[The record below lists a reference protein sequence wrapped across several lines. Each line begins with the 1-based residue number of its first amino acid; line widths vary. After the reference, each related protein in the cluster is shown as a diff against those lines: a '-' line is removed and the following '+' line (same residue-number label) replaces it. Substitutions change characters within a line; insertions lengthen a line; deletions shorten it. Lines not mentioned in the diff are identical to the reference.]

1 MFEELFE
8 IIRYF
13 ARKIFTSRL
22 FVLAIVFTAMTAAL
36 LSKMYD
42 LQINKSAYYQ
52 ENYTQLTQKTIS
64 IPATRGKIY
73 DRNGTLLA
81 YNEISYTAT
90 FTDTG
95 KLSNGFEKN
104 DMLIPLLRLLK
115 QHGEKVV
122 NSFAMARDNE
132 GKLVFTNTT
141 ESEKITMLINVY
153 GITRDK
159 LDVPNAKGEIP
170 YPSDDPD
177 YFYQAA
183 LYKFGIT
190 YVNDR
195 TFSTDHPNRYELEE
209 DIAMDLLQVR
219 YAMFL
224 YSYMRYESISIA
236 RNLKLETVTEIL
248 ERKSEFPD
256 INIGEETIRHYNYP
270 IYFAHMIGYTGVG
283 SSEIMKELKEQDP
296 SYEDG
301 DVVGRSGLESVME
314 LSLSGKKGS
323 RTMMLDSEGRIR
335 YVLEETEP
343 TAGDDIYLSVD
354 AELTQ
359 AVYHLLEQ
367 KLAGIL
373 CEHLVN
379 ADVNLEKI
387 ENSSNIKI
395 PVKDAYY
402 QMINNN
408 LLSMSRFSR
417 ADASDPEREM
427 YDAFQTRRVDVVE
440 WLRQLLLAQEGTIFN
455 DLPDDLQDYYDCLF
469 DYLTGS
475 GIFNVRTDE
484 VQNDSLYRSYRY
496 GETSFPGLLY
506 HAVEKNWIRT
516 GKLTGVS
523 GYTTADNTYELLV
536 YSLMDQIREET
547 AFAKLIYKYLIKDET
562 ISGNQICLA
571 LFYQDFLPWDDN
583 AVYSLMQGGSS
594 AAFNFMYQKILNL
607 EITPA
612 QLALDP
618 CSASCTITDPSTGDL
633 LAVVTYPGYDNNRF
647 SGTVDASYYHTLL
660 EDLSTP
666 LYNNATQTRTAPGS
680 TFKIVTAVAGLQE
693 GVITPTE
700 TITDRSIF
708 TEIGLKLRCAVFPDS
723 HGAINVWEA
732 IRDSC
737 NYFFC
742 EVGFRLSKD
751 ENGKYN
757 EPHGLEVLSRYSAM
771 FGFDSKTGIEIS
783 EMAPHMTDIAPVPSS
798 IGQGSHSYTNVQ
810 MARYATAIANQGKVY
825 RFSLLKE
832 RTSASGMLLQEYGPD
847 LDHEIE
853 IPQDTWDLIARGM
866 REDVNETLGKV
877 FQTCP
882 VQAAAKTGTAE
893 ESSRRGPHALFITY
907 APFDNPE
914 IAMAVTIPHGY
925 TSSNAAEVA
934 KDIYDYYFGI
944 MTMEDVLS
952 RTAAL
957 PSGVTV
963 LD

>member
-1 MFEELFE
+1 MFEELFD
-8 IIRYF
+8 IIRYI
-13 ARKIFTSRL
+13 AKKIFTSRL
-22 FVLAIVFTAMTAAL
+22 FVISLVFIAMTGAL

-52 ENYTQLTQKTIS
+52 ENYTQLTQKTVS

-81 YNEISYTAT
+81 YNEISYTVG

-104 DMLIPLLRLLK
+104 DMLIPLLRLLR

-132 GKLVFTNTT
+132 GKLVFTNTS
-141 ESEKITMLINVY
+141 ESEKITMLINIY
-153 GITRDK
+153 GVNRDK
-159 LDVPNAKGEIP
+159 LDVPNDKGVIL
-170 YPSDDPD
+170 YPSDDPE
-177 YFYQAA
+177 YLYEQA

-195 TFSTDHPNRYELEE
+195 TFSTDHPNRYELEDE
-209 DIAMDLLQVR
+209 IAMDLLQVR
-219 YAMFL
+219 YAMYL
-224 YSYMRYESISIA
+224 YSYMRYEQVAIA

-248 ERKSEFPD
+248 ERQNEFPD
-256 INIGEETIRHYNYP
+256 VGIGEDTIRRYNYP

-283 SSEIMKELKEQDP
+283 SSEIMKDLKEQDP

-314 LSLSGKKGS
+314 LYLSGKKGS
-323 RTMMLDSEGRIR
+323 RTMMLDSSGRIR
-335 YVLEETEP
+335 NVLEETEP
-343 TAGDDIYLSVD
+343 EAGNDIYLSVD
-354 AELTQ
+354 ATLTQ

-379 ADVNLEKI
+379 AEVDLEKV

-408 LLSMSRFSR
+408 ILSMSQFARE
-417 ADASDPEREM
+417 DASDPEREM
-427 YDAFQTRRVDVVE
+427 YDAYQYRKSDVVE
-440 WLRQLLLAQEGTIFN
+440 WLRQLLLAREGTIFN
-455 DLPDDLQDYYDCLF
+455 DLPEDLQDYYDCLF
-469 DYLTGS
+469 DFLTDS
-475 GIFNVRTDE
+475 GVFNVRTDE
-484 VQNDSLYRSYRY
+484 VQNDSIYRSYRY
-496 GETSFPGLLY
+496 GEVSFPELLY
-506 HAVEKNWIRT
+506 HAVENNWIQT

-536 YSLMDQIREET
+536 YSLMEQIQKET
-547 AFAKLIYKYLIKDET
+547 DFTKLIYKYLIKDGS

-571 LFYQDFLPWDDN
+571 LFYQEFLPWDDE
-583 AVYSLMQGGSS
+583 AVYSLTYGNAN
-594 AAFNFMYQKILNL
+594 AAFNFIYQKILNL

-618 CSASCTITDPSTGDL
+618 CTASCTITDPSTGEL

-680 TFKIVTAVAGLQE
+680 TFKMVTAIAGLEE

-700 TITDRSIF
+700 TILDKSIF

-757 EPHGLEVLSRYSAM
+757 EPHGLEVLSQYASL
-771 FGFDSKTGIEIS
+771 FGFDTRTGIEIS
-783 EMAPHMTDIAPVPSS
+783 EMAPHITDIAPVPSS

-810 MARYATAIANQGKVY
+810 MARYATAIANQGDVY
-825 RFSLLKE
+825 NFSLLQK
-832 RTSASGMLLQEYGPD
+832 RTSATGMLLQEYGPD

-853 IPQDTWDLIARGM
+853 IPQATWDLIARGM
-866 REDVNETLGKV
+866 REDVNVTLAKV
-877 FQTCP
+877 FETCP
-882 VQAAAKTGTAE
+882 VLAAAKTGTAE
-893 ESSRRGPHALFITY
+893 ESSKRGPHALFVTY
-907 APFDNPE
+907 APYDAPE

-944 MTMEDVLS
+944 LTMEDVLS

-957 PSGVTV
+957 PSGLTV
-963 LD
+963 RD